1 MGREDRH
8 LPPLFQDLDDAPG
21 ADAPNRERNVLADV
35 PDRLIPLERQK
46 YAVAEEL
53 KVLVIVTIAFAALTT
68 WVFPVLPDTVD
79 VGGWALWWLG
89 GAITTVMEW
98 VAHLW
103 IVAVVLGGLSFFLAV
118 SLVVLSRWLKE
129 ATKTEQYL
137 MYGSVVLIIPNVLA
151 LLAIVALWLAV
162 VLIWGFIV
170 FLSIAILGLCI
181 ELVSSSR

>member
-8 LPPLFQDLDDAPG
+8 IPPLFQDLDDAPG
-21 ADAPNRERNVLADV
+21 DDAPNRERNVLEEV
-35 PDRLIPLERQK
+35 PDKLLPLERQK
-46 YAVAEEL
+46 YEVAEEL
-53 KVLVIVTIAFAALTT
+53 KVVVIITIAFTALTS

-103 IVAVVLGGLSFFLAV
+103 IVAVILGSLSFFL
-118 SLVVLSRWLKE
+118 SLWLVVASRWLKE
-129 ATKTEQYL
+129 ATEREQHL
-137 MYGSVVLIIPNVLA
+137 MYISAVLSIPNLLA
-151 LLAIVALWLAV
+151 LLTIVALWLAV

-170 FLSIAILGLCI
+170 FLILGI
-181 ELVSSSR
+181 IGLVIQSFSSS